1 MVMKQRTAQTPVD
14 FSVDRGG
21 VKYSAIYTV
30 YAGRVRVVYTTKKAK
45 LLEKSA
51 PVGES
56 VETTAR
62 TLLRELLIEAAA

>member
-1 MVMKQRTAQTPVD
+1 MVMKQRVAQTPID
-14 FSVDRGG
+14 FSLERGG

-30 YAGRVRVVYTTKKAK
+30 YAGRVRVVYTTKKSK

-62 TLLRELLIEAAA
+62 TLLRELLLEVPA